1 MAWELVTE
9 YDGWPNGLKI
19 DKSGRIVI
27 TDYKRGLV
35 QLDPD
40 TGTVTPLLET
50 VGSEGFK
57 GVNDLVFGPKGEIYF
72 TDQGQ
77 TGLQDATGR
86 VYRLA
91 PDGQLTCLI
100 NTIPSPNGIVYDP
113 ALNHLLVAV
122 TRAQQIWRIPC
133 ITTAWSARSA
143 SSPTC
148 TAAWPARTAWPWMRR
163 AACTSPTPASAPSG
177 GCPSLP
183 SPAAHPLH
191 GRHLDHQPGLRRADG
206 KSLFITESQTGSILR
221 ADVPVAGLPM
231 YSHA

>member
-1 MAWELVTE
+1 QWELATE

-77 TGLQDATGR
+77 TGL
-86 VYRLA
+86 
-91 PDGQLTCLI
+91 
-100 NTIPSPNGIVYDP
+100 
-113 ALNHLLVAV
+113 
-122 TRAQQIWRIPC
+122 
-133 ITTAWSARSA
+133 
-143 SSPTC
+143 
-148 TAAWPARTAWPWMRR
+148 
-163 AACTSPTPASAPSG
+163 
-177 GCPSLP
+177 
-183 SPAAHPLH
+183 
-191 GRHLDHQPGLRRADG
+191 
-206 KSLFITESQTGSILR
+206 
-221 ADVPVAGLPM
+221 
-231 YSHA
+231 